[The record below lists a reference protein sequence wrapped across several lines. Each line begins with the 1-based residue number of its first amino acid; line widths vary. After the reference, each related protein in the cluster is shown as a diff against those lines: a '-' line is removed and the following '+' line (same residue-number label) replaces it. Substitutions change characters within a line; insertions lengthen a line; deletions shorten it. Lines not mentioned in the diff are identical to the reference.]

1 MKRFEK
7 KDFLIMSII
16 VIFGFILIPI
26 TTFKGFISQYFS
38 FIDRWTSLSVNVIT
52 KRIVAKLNS
61 NYTASKGDFS
71 LVEFK
76 FVKFLLN
83 IEAKEVYIKG
93 DFNKW
98 NKSNLS
104 KNKDRWEIE
113 LPLTKGIYRYVFV
126 VDGKE
131 ILDPLNPNIGFYND
145 KKVSVI
151 EVK

>member
-16 VIFGFILIPI
+16 VIFGFILIPV

-38 FIDRWTSLSVNVIT
+38 FIDKWTSSSVNVIT

-83 IEAKEVYIKG
+83 IDAKEVYIKG

-113 LPLTKGIYRYVFV
+113 LPLTKGIYRYIFV

>member
-16 VIFGFILIPI
+16 VIFGFILIPV

-38 FIDRWTSLSVNVIT
+38 FIDRWTSSSVNVIT

-83 IEAKEVYIKG
+83 IDAKEVYIKG

>member
-52 KRIVAKLNS
+52 KMIVAKLNS

>member
-16 VIFGFILIPI
+16 VIFGFILIPV

-38 FIDRWTSLSVNVIT
+38 FIDKWTSSSVNVIT
-52 KRIVAKLNS
+52 KRIVARLNN

-83 IEAKEVYIKG
+83 IDAKEVYIKG

-113 LPLTKGIYRYVFV
+113 LPLTKGIYRYIFV

>member
-16 VIFGFILIPI
+16 VIFGFILIPV

-38 FIDRWTSLSVNVIT
+38 FIDRWTSSSVNVIT
-52 KRIVAKLNS
+52 KRIVARLNS

-83 IEAKEVYIKG
+83 IDAKEVYIKG

-113 LPLTKGIYRYVFV
+113 LPLTKGIYRYIFV

>member
-16 VIFGFILIPI
+16 VIFGFILIPV

-38 FIDRWTSLSVNVIT
+38 FIDRWTSSSVNVIT

-83 IEAKEVYIKG
+83 IDAKEVYIKG

-113 LPLTKGIYRYVFV
+113 LPLTKGIYRYIFV